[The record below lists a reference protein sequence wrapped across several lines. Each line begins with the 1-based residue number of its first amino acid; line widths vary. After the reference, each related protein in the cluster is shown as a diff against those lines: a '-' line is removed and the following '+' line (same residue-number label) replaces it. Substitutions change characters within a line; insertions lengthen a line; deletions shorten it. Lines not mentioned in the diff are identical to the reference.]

1 MAINEYDIAK
11 LYQEMEL
18 DLIASLKRNLYRHLK
33 TEREEEIKYPQW
45 QALKL
50 KEIEKVKKENLE
62 IVNKYTSGIPKDV
75 RRIIKRE
82 YKQGKTSEL
91 KLYNKTHEGNGYK
104 LNENFFTVDNK
115 KINALI
121 DEINGTL
128 KDSKHAI
135 LRMTNDQYRSTIFK
149 SQFYLEHGAVSLEQA
164 INMSVKEFINNGIKC
179 IEYSNGRRVN
189 IADYSR
195 MAIRTASQRAML
207 EGEGQFRK
215 KLNRPLV
222 IVTKHN
228 TACKLCSPWQGEILI
243 DDVYSGGV
251 NDGKHKTVSEA
262 MAKGLFHPNCRHG
275 LPTYYPELDEVY
287 EEIGKQKTDKEKEE
301 KLRDEISQYK
311 QKERRKEVWNNDDK
325 YNVSKEDFVKF
336 RDEGFNQDLPEIIE
350 KINKADPNIRK
361 IYKKRINELN
371 NVYKTKNVGVYS
383 VDANFIKYS
392 DESEKVIKE
401 GVNRLSVYF
410 HEQGH
415 FFDKF
420 DYFEGLTYNESSI
433 LEKYMRKEGR
443 GYIPRIAREYF
454 PSSSDQFLNAL
465 DKDKEIFED
474 LRKKGIRIQ
483 LFRELAENHAT
494 SSLQDILNGM
504 YSDQKRQI
512 MPWGHTESYYN
523 EKSVRAQKHIK
534 LEEIK
539 KAYNEAGYAIKNK
552 TEMRMKMRR
561 YQVSCEAWAHM
572 FSAYTTRTEEMNILE
587 KYLPNTTSVFKEII
601 KGVK

>member
-91 KLYNKTHEGNGYK
+91 KLYNKTHEGNGHK

-128 KDSKHAI
+128 KESKHAI

-287 EEIGKQKTDKEKEE
+287 DEIGKQKTAKEKEE

-311 QKERRKEVWNNDDK
+311 QKERRKEVWN
-325 YNVSKEDFVKF
+325 
-336 RDEGFNQDLPEIIE
+336 G
-350 KINKADPNIRK
+350 
-361 IYKKRINELN
+361 
-371 NVYKTKNVGVYS
+371 
-383 VDANFIKYS
+383 
-392 DESEKVIKE
+392 
-401 GVNRLSVYF
+401 
-410 HEQGH
+410 
-415 FFDKF
+415 
-420 DYFEGLTYNESSI
+420 
-433 LEKYMRKEGR
+433 LEK
-443 GYIPRIAREYF
+443 
-454 PSSSDQFLNAL
+454 
-465 DKDKEIFED
+465 
-474 LRKKGIRIQ
+474 
-483 LFRELAENHAT
+483 
-494 SSLQDILNGM
+494 
-504 YSDQKRQI
+504 
-512 MPWGHTESYYN
+512 
-523 EKSVRAQKHIK
+523 
-534 LEEIK
+534 EE
-539 KAYNEAGYAIKNK
+539 
-552 TEMRMKMRR
+552 
-561 YQVSCEAWAHM
+561 
-572 FSAYTTRTEEMNILE
+572 
-587 KYLPNTTSVFKEII
+587 
-601 KGVK
+601 